1 MGWENTWWA
10 GRDLNSRPSACQ
22 AFQETIV
29 KRDDRRTGLS
39 QIGDLNQLLNAFQ
52 DFCRIDMHRSD
63 RTVENNSYWIRRFLG
78 SVKKSPRE
86 VSDQDVREYLMMYR
100 SSPANTYANILK
112 AFKAF
117 FRDFM
122 RMPWVVESFRFPSR
136 PFHPKSVPSK
146 EQITAFYH
154 ALNDSIAET
163 IFLVLASTGLRK
175 NEVLS
180 LKIGDINLDQRT
192 VIPTKSYDTSKN
204 TWVTFLN
211 EDTAQAVRRY
221 ITTLKETSPET
232 DLFKKFETRLKRAF
246 KRAHEKTGV
255 HITAQLLREWFACE
269 MGKLGVPDRYVDAFC
284 GRVPRSV
291 LARHYTDF
299 SPERL
304 KEVYDKAGLK
314 VLD

>member
-1 MGWENTWWA
+1 V
-10 GRDLNSRPSACQ
+10 GRERLELSTFCVSGIP
-22 AFQETIV
+22 ETMV
-29 KRDDRRTGLS
+29 KTDNLRTELS
-39 QIGDLNQLLNAFQ
+39 QIGDLNQTVNAFE

-63 RTVENNSYWIRRFLG
+63 RTVRNNSYWIRRFIN
-78 SVKKSPRE
+78 SVKKNPRM
-86 VSDQDVREYLMMYR
+86 VSDQDVREYLRRYR
-100 SSPANTYANILK
+100 DSPANTYANVLK

-122 RMPWVVESFRFPSR
+122 QMPWVVESFRFPNR
-136 PFHPKSVPSK
+136 PFHPKTVPSK
-146 EQITAFYH
+146 EQLSRFYY

-180 LKIGDINLDQRT
+180 LRIGDIDLDQRT
-192 VIPTKSYDTSKN
+192 VIPTKGYDASKN

-211 EDTAQAVRRY
+211 EDAGQAVRKY
-221 ITTLKETSPET
+221 LATLKESEPTT
-232 DLFKKFETRLKRAF
+232 GLFKKFDTRLRRAF
-246 KRAHEKTGV
+246 KRAYEKTGV

-269 MGKLGVPDRYVDAFC
+269 MGRLGVPDRYVDAFC

>member
-1 MGWENTWWA
+1 MPNKHNQGIEH
-10 GRDLNSRPSACQ
+10 L
-22 AFQETIV
+22 
-29 KRDDRRTGLS
+29 
-39 QIGDLNQLLNAFQ
+39 QIGDLSQIVNAFE

-63 RTVENNSYWIRRFLG
+63 RTVRNNSYWIRRFFN
-78 SVKKSPRE
+78 SVMKNPRE
-86 VSDQDVREYLMMYR
+86 VSDQDVREYLR
-100 SSPANTYANILK
+100 KFRESPENTYANVLK

-122 RMPWVVESFRFPSR
+122 RMPWIVESFRFPNR
-136 PFHPKSVPSK
+136 PFHPKTVPSK
-146 EQITAFYH
+146 EQLSRFYY

-180 LKIGDINLDQRT
+180 LRIGDIDLEQRT
-192 VIPTKSYDTSKN
+192 VIPRKGYDGAKN
-204 TWVTFLN
+204 TWITFLN
-211 EDTAQAVRRY
+211 EEAAQAVRRY
-221 ITTLKETSPET
+221 LATLKESDPET
-232 DLFKKFETRLKRAF
+232 DLFKKFDTRLKRAF
-246 KRAHEKTGV
+246 KRAYEKTGV
-255 HITAQLLREWFACE
+255 HITAQLLREWMACE
-269 MGKLGVPDRYVDAFC
+269 MGRLGVPDRYVDAFC

-314 VLD
+314 VLS

>member
-1 MGWENTWWA
+1 VV
-10 GRDLNSRPSACQ
+10 GRERFELSTFCVSGIPETLMKRDNSRTELSEIEDVDQ
-22 AFQETIV
+22 IV
-29 KRDDRRTGLS
+29 
-39 QIGDLNQLLNAFQ
+39 NAFG

-63 RTVENNSYWIRRFLG
+63 RTVENNSYWIRRFFN
-78 SVKKSPRE
+78 SVKKNPRE
-86 VSDQDVREYLMMYR
+86 VSDQDVREYLRRYR
-100 SSPANTYANILK
+100 DSPANTYANILK

-122 RMPWVVESFRFPSR
+122 RMPWIVESFRFPNR
-136 PFHPKSVPSK
+136 PFHPKTVPSK
-146 EQITAFYH
+146 EQLSRFYY

-163 IFLVLASTGLRK
+163 MFLVLASTGLRK

-180 LKIGDINLDQRT
+180 LRIGDIDLEKRT
-192 VIPTKSYDTSKN
+192 VIPRKGYDGAKN
-204 TWVTFLN
+204 TWITFLN
-211 EDTAQAVRRY
+211 EEAAQTVGKYLASLR
-221 ITTLKETSPET
+221 ESNPEN

-246 KRAHEKTGV
+246 KKAYQKTGI

-304 KEVYDKAGLK
+304 KEVYDKAGLR

>member
-1 MGWENTWWA
+1 MEHLQIE
-10 GRDLNSRPSACQ
+10 DLN
-22 AFQETIV
+22 ETV
-29 KRDDRRTGLS
+29 
-39 QIGDLNQLLNAFQ
+39 NAFE

-63 RTVENNSYWIRRFLG
+63 RTVKNNSYWVRRFLN
-78 SVKKSPRE
+78 SVKKNPRE
-86 VSDQDVREYLMMYR
+86 VSDQDVREYLRNYR
-100 SSPANTYANILK
+100 ESPANTYANILK

-122 RMPWVVESFRFPSR
+122 QMPWIVESFRFPDR
-136 PFHPKSVPSK
+136 PFHPKTVPSK
-146 EQITAFYH
+146 EQLSRFYH

-163 IFLVLASTGLRK
+163 MFLVLGSTGLRK

-180 LKIGDINLDQRT
+180 LRIGDISLQERT
-192 VIPTKSYDTSKN
+192 VIPRKGYDGAKN
-204 TWVTFLN
+204 TWITFLN
-211 EDTAQAVRRY
+211 EEAAQAVRRHLE
-221 ITTLKETSPET
+221 TLKEPSPET
-232 DLFKKFETRLKRAF
+232 DLFKKFDSRLKRAF
-246 KRAHEKTGV
+246 KRAYEKTGV

-304 KEVYDKAGLK
+304 KEVYDKTGLK
-314 VLD
+314 VLS